1 MAVSNDAEK
10 LYALVFYNL
19 YCQVPVLSG
28 NMASLIQTSQAYG
41 SEFVIMIDAPFYNGK
56 EWRENKTV
64 VHTGETINGKT
75 AYAQW
80 VNDIGAFG
88 TRNKSMH
95 WVNRVCVQAAS
106 TLASEIGATLINE
119 LEL

>member
-1 MAVSNDAEK
+1 MTNDAEK

-19 YCQVPVLSG
+19 HAQSPVLSG
-28 NMASLIQTSQAYG
+28 NMRSFIQTAQAYG
-41 SEFVIMIDAPFYNGK
+41 SEFVIMIDAPFYDGK
-56 EWRENKTV
+56 EWQKNRNIIHTGKTV
-64 VHTGETINGKT
+64 NGQT
-75 AYAQW
+75 AYAQM

-95 WVNRVCVQAAS
+95 WVNRVCVQSAI
-106 TLASEIGATLINE
+106 TLASEIGAEVINE